1 MPNIKYDQTTIRLA
15 IDVGGNEIPLGKV
28 TAGDDGTTFS
38 LDGYFGSLKG
48 SGLFAHSIFSD
59 LEECS
64 HEICN
69 ILYMAETSIQTD
81 DNNEIVDMT
90 FNDMYPM
97 GLKIKND
104 LNKKLGL
111 DNKKGND

>member
-1 MPNIKYDQTTIRLA
+1 MPKIKRDQTTIRLA

-28 TAGDDGTTFS
+28 TVGEDGTTFS
-38 LDGYFGSLKG
+38 LDGAFGSLKG

-81 DNNEIVDMT
+81 DDDEIVDMT

-97 GLKIKND
+97 GLEINNDMHRKI
-104 LNKKLGL
+104 GL